1 MLGLAC
7 ALWIAQGL
15 LYFQFD
21 APPMVNPSKVR
32 VSDEEVSLE
41 FGSGTDFYHVSD
53 YSWRVE
59 GDRLYLTYY
68 GSYLSSYQPM
78 SVLDRTRFCTDRRI
92 HWIILVC
99 RDGEYIGWES
109 DPSAPGRP
117 DLPKAY

>member
-68 GSYLSSYQPM
+68 GSYLSSYLPM
-78 SVLDRTRFCTDRRI
+78 RVLGETSVRTGRRI
-92 HWIILVC
+92 NWIILVC
-99 RDGEYIGWES
+99 RGGEYILWES